1 MAKAIVKSLAAERD
15 LVELFDN
22 IAIDAG
28 VGRAEA
34 VLRRIEKTM
43 DTLSQFPL
51 IGRVRRDLAEAPRV
65 FTVWPWLV
73 FYEPRRESDGIAVLR
88 VLDGRRDLPNLFEE
102 NGGKR

>member
-22 IAIDAG
+22 IASDAG

-51 IGRVRRDLAEAPRV
+51 IGRVRRDLAGAPRV

-73 FYEPRRESDGIAVLR
+73 IYEPRRKSDGIAVLR